1 MALTLTPRPVIAI
14 AWILFCGMYGIWAS
28 IEQRQWILGALGF
41 GFLLAG
47 LGVVL
52 RWRWSQWLVY
62 ALSTLWIGSWLYGIY
77 LAIRA
82 GVFPSEG
89 LEITM
94 LQLVPGLAIVAAMVW
109 SADTVRRRFAR
120 PIEQA

>member
-1 MALTLTPRPVIAI
+1 VALTLTPRPVIAI